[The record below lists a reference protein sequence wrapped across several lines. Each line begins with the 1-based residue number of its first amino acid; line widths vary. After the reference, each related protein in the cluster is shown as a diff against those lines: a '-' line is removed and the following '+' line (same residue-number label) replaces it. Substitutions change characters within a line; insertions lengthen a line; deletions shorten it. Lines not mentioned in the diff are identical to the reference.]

1 VTIATYFSDQL
12 AFHNISYA
20 NNQPVTIDN
29 QAHSLVASTDSSA
42 GSVAT
47 QKAAVDADIAADL
60 ANHSGTAAMIVGLT
74 TVHDFQAV

>member
-20 NNQPVTIDN
+20 NNQPVAIDN
-29 QAHSLVASTDSSA
+29 QAHGLVAQTDSSA

-47 QKAAVDADIAADL
+47 QKAAVDADIAFDL